1 MTPTAVQ
8 TASCKGIAS
17 LSRGEVRATRALA
30 AARMPISAH
39 NIQAGKYAPNKS
51 NEGAPPN
58 EQPVRVEL
66 EISGRTA
73 LGSEGAVIV

>member
-8 TASCKGIAS
+8 TASCRGIAS
-17 LSRGEVRATRALA
+17 LRRGEVRITRALA
-30 AARMPISAH
+30 APTMPISAH
-39 NIQAGKYAPNKS
+39 NIHAGKNAPNKS
-51 NEGAPPN
+51 NEGAPAN

-66 EISGRTA
+66 EISGRAA